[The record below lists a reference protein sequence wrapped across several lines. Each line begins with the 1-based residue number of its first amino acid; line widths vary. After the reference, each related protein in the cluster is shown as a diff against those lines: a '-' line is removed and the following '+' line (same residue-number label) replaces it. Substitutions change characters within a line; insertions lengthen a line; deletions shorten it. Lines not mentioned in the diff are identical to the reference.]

1 MRFVSLLSKITVL
14 SVVLM
19 ASLALQTQPANA
31 MKNLPEELMPQDG
44 KPLLMLDFY
53 SHFCS
58 TCKQIEPHYML
69 MKQEF
74 KEEIHFRRINQADLS
89 SVRYTDHFDVDGTP
103 TYVLF
108 DVSEEGKGKPVYQM
122 KDYIALG
129 VLQTQLRR
137 FTHSLKS
144 LNPSEAMP
152 EKVTKILNDK
162 KRYGVVAVQPSDCD
176 HCSAFV
182 PIFSALRLAE
192 DETIHLETLKDTD
205 PKVKAWLAE
214 QDKRE
219 AMNKTNPEPKTEAK
233 IAKKVPKV
241 LSVKP
246 LVTERYWILSPDNQI
261 LFAHVGEIEP
271 NKLWAYAK
279 KLSDMGLD

>member
-1 MRFVSLLSKITVL
+1 MRFVSLLSKTSLWAVTVL
-14 SVVLM
+14 ALS
-19 ASLALQTQPANA
+19 ALQTQPAIA
-31 MKNLPEELMPQDG
+31 MKNLPEELMPQN
-44 KPLLMLDFY
+44 KKSLLMLDFY

-74 KEEIHFRRINQADLS
+74 KGDIHFRRIDQADLS
-89 SVRYTDHFDVDGTP
+89 SVRYTDHFGVDGTP
-103 TYVLF
+103 TYILF
-108 DVSEEGKGKPVYQM
+108 DVSPEGKGKPVYQM

-137 FTHSLKS
+137 FTHSLQS
-144 LNPSEAMP
+144 LTQSEATP
-152 EKVTKILNDK
+152 EKVSKILNDK
-162 KRYGVVAVQPSDCD
+162 KRYGLVAVQPSNCD
-176 HCSAFV
+176 HCSAFT
-182 PIFSALRLAE
+182 PIFSAIRLAE
-192 DETIHLETLKDTD
+192 DETIHLETLNDTD

-219 AMNKTNPEPKTEAK
+219 AMLKNKPEPNEGKK
-233 IAKKVPKV
+233 IANKV
-241 LSVKP
+241 LKTRSVKP
-246 LVTERYWILSPDNQI
+246 MVTERYWILSPDNQI